1 MPPMTTDRLARLA
14 AASEIPLIIA
24 IAPALLFPTPARLL
38 VLGLLAVVWAC
49 LRAAGRPVVPP
60 TPLNPALLVLWVM
73 VGVSLFATFDVRFS
87 LGKVSG
93 VVLGS
98 LLFWAVARW
107 LTTGERL
114 RVAVWAFLAAGAM
127 LAVIGLVGAD
137 SYGAKFPG
145 LGVTMRVP
153 QLIRGV
159 PGAERGFNPNAV
171 SGCLILFVPLQV
183 ALLWSR
189 ACRSWLA
196 GRSHLPWWAGVG
208 MQMALLGVTALTLV
222 VMQSRGAW
230 MGLGAAGVGVLLWA
244 ARWPRVLAGMG
255 LAAVIGAGVI
265 VGPERLIERAGGI
278 AGQNLPYTLSVR
290 QAVWT
295 RAVDLIR
302 AHPIAGIGMNAFRQ
316 RMEPLP
322 RTFGLSPDSPVPHAH
337 NHLLQAALDLG
348 IPGLLAYLAL
358 WGITAR
364 ILFRVGRHAPERAHR
379 VIAAGLGAG
388 LLAHFVFG
396 MTDVIP
402 LGAKVGVLFWLS
414 LALAVGLAR
423 VALPPQSRV
432 PAP

>member
-1 MPPMTTDRLARLA
+1 MTTDRLARLA
-14 AASEIPLIIA
+14 AAVEIPLIITL
-24 IAPALLFPTPARLL
+24 APALLFPTPARLL
-38 VLGLLAVVWAC
+38 VLGPLAVVWAC
-49 LRAAGRPVVPP
+49 LRAAGRPGVPP
-60 TPLNPALLVLWVM
+60 TPLNPALLGLWVM
-73 VGVSLFATFDVRFS
+73 VGVSLFVTFDVIFS

-93 VVLGS
+93 VLLGS
-98 LLFWAVARW
+98 VLFLAVARW

-145 LGVTMRVP
+145 MGVTMRVP

-196 GRSHLPWWAGVG
+196 ARSLLTWWALVG
-208 MQMALLGVTALTLV
+208 IQMALLGVTTLTLV
-222 VMQSRGAW
+222 AMQSRGAW
-230 MGLGAAGVGVLLWA
+230 VGLAAAVMGVLLWTS
-244 ARWPRVLAGMG
+244 RWPRALVGVGLAG
-255 LAAVIGAGVI
+255 AIAAGVI
-265 VGPERLIERAGGI
+265 IGPQQLIERAGGI
-278 AGQNLPYTLSVR
+278 VGQNLPYTLSVR
-290 QAVWT
+290 RAVWS
-295 RAVDLIR
+295 RAVDIIR
-302 AHPIAGIGMNAFRQ
+302 AHPITGIGMNAFRQ

-322 RTFGLSPDSPVPHAH
+322 KTFGLSPDSPVPHAH
-337 NHLLQAALDLG
+337 NHLLQAALDVG
-348 IPGLLAYLAL
+348 IPGLIAYLAL
-358 WGITAR
+358 WAMTAR
-364 ILFRVGRHAPERAHR
+364 LLVRVGRHAPERAHR
-379 VIAAGLGAG
+379 TIAAGLGAG